1 MLVVKTAAYSVPRSA
16 GQQLGNAEIQKEQR
30 NNSVLEARLECGDW
44 FVKKKTN
51 KKPSKL
57 PSFLSFYHPA
67 ECPIEQIILFI
78 IIFSLCHILLPSKKQ
93 LQSRILSSCPGS
105 ICRGCCTPEVSLA
118 SAGNIQSL
126 LSHTLMWWA
135 AGTPDLL
142 PSPPKHTAV
151 LWVHLS
157 GKLTKSH
164 SHTVQREL
172 VMHIQ
177 EQGTNS
183 CLYSN

>member
-1 MLVVKTAAYSVPRSA
+1 MCWLLRLLPTVCPGVQGSSWEMQKSRRSRGTILCWRQGWNVVID
-16 GQQLGNAEIQKEQR
+16 L
-30 NNSVLEARLECGDW
+30 L
-44 FVKKKTN
+44 KKKTN

-67 ECPIEQIILFI
+67 ECPIEQIIIFI

-126 LSHTLMWWA
+126 LSHTLM
-135 AGTPDLL
+135 
-142 PSPPKHTAV
+142 
-151 LWVHLS
+151 
-157 GKLTKSH
+157 
-164 SHTVQREL
+164 
-172 VMHIQ
+172 
-177 EQGTNS
+177 
-183 CLYSN
+183 